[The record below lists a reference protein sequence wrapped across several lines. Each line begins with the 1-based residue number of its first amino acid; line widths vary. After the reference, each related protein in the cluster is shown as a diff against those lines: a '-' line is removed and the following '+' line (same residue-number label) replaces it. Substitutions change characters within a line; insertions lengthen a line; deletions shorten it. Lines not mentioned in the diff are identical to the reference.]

1 MGLAAHA
8 TVRFPAPGSSAE
20 GEGPGPGPGPNKA
33 TPHTHPCLTTAAS
46 IPLPLQVDAADSAL
60 SAQLQAWS
68 SWTSDALATGQQGV
82 QQPQYAALA
91 NALAQA
97 VASEVVPGSSLGAIA
112 PDALDAAFAV
122 DAAGANA
129 VAPERLSHSLAAL
142 ATACGAD
149 GSAAA
154 AAAVLELLLA
164 KLQPQAEQL
173 LRQAAAVTA
182 SSSAPAGAGA
192 GDGNDSDDELDKLLA
207 EDAVAGGDEDD
218 VSPVSDQTQVA
229 AAPAPAPP
237 QAPAAAAGD
246 ADDDGDDALSLGLS
260 RSTSIASASAA
271 PAGGAVAT
279 AVARVTLG
287 SAVQHDSAKSLGGK
301 SMGALSR
308 ALSAASSDGLDDL
321 PDNLDAMETRG
332 ASHGAAG
339 ASKGPRTKPL
349 LAGLMESEQGKGSMA
364 SMPTDLR
371 DWSNLKNRQPG
382 AAMVVPPG
390 HPPPGARGGPGAVSM
405 RRPAGGHLMPLSGK
419 PGAPGAAPAGAPPPP
434 VHAAPPPLLS
444 SRTDGPKANP
454 LHNALMNSS
463 AVRQSHDRAAQQQQQ
478 QQQHHHHHPLLQQ
491 HGSHA
496 SSGSGNSFVSR
507 KESNNSSGIPAGR
520 QRSLNSHM
528 SRKASISEP
537 GPLGPQVGR
546 RGAWG

>member
-1 MGLAAHA
+1 MVARETGRRDGVKSATRLRSSGELYRCRERAYDMAPCPNRSLSAAESNRQMPLSSSELERA
-8 TVRFPAPGSSAE
+8 ERFIVIRLTKYIELSGDLRRSE
-20 GEGPGPGPGPNKA
+20 GTDGAQDAVCK
-33 TPHTHPCLTTAAS
+33 
-46 IPLPLQVDAADSAL
+46 VDAADSAL

-382 AAMVVPPG
+382 AAMV
-390 HPPPGARGGPGAVSM
+390 
-405 RRPAGGHLMPLSGK
+405 
-419 PGAPGAAPAGAPPPP
+419 
-434 VHAAPPPLLS
+434 
-444 SRTDGPKANP
+444 
-454 LHNALMNSS
+454 
-463 AVRQSHDRAAQQQQQ
+463 
-478 QQQHHHHHPLLQQ
+478 
-491 HGSHA
+491 
-496 SSGSGNSFVSR
+496 
-507 KESNNSSGIPAGR
+507 
-520 QRSLNSHM
+520 
-528 SRKASISEP
+528 ASISEP
-537 GPLGPQVGR
+537 GPLGPQAEWKQLPALGHGVRLHPHELRQPSSGNL
-546 RGAWG
+546 RGSVAAPGGSVSKSVAISLPGLTDDKLPALPALMEGEPGPQTA